1 MRIANL
7 PQTRTNPAT
16 ATQTPP
22 PATTPP
28 GTGGPANTPATTATA
43 NARSVSAKFSFEF
56 SMSFDLNSLKRL
68 DGNASHSNPGSG
80 VLADPT
86 KSPSTS
92 NSASTGGLVKDPAGF
107 PAGSVRTPGG
117 YTVVPR
123 GKDAQWDVF
132 KPGQKADEK
141 PMTKVW
147 GDPHVDESDG
157 TRWDFTKT
165 STFRLP
171 DGTAIGV
178 NTTSETGQSVSRK
191 LDIVNGD
198 DHVSI
203 DGINT
208 DKPVTSNVT
217 PGGERM
223 MEELG
228 QRQDQFVL
236 GNGTADQDVRWLR
249 ARNGEVEGLI
259 TGSTQDAQQTYDQ
272 KIEKT
277 DESGMPFQVQNG
289 QTAEPGSD
297 AFSEQLTQMLTQLF
311 EGLFGQLLGG
321 QGANTNAPAAE
332 QTVDAAP
339 ANTNV
344 TGPTGATANTAADD
358 ALNPLPGD
366 AAQTDN
372 AATAQQPDVNTDMMS
387 TIEGLQQL
395 LDAVK
400 SLFQLFNQL
409 GSLSQPRRQAMA
421 V

>member
-7 PQTRTNPAT
+7 PQTRPNSSTG
-16 ATQTPP
+16 TPSS
-22 PATTPP
+22 
-28 GTGGPANTPATTATA
+28 TTATVTPDGSSPVSSQGRPELSHGFVA
-43 NARSVSAKFSFEF
+43 PPARLNGVSARFSFEF
-56 SMSFDLNSLKRL
+56 SASFDLNSLKRL
-68 DGNASHSNPGSG
+68 DGNVSHANPGGG
-80 VLADPT
+80 VLGDPT
-86 KSPSTS
+86 RPSSTS
-92 NSASTGGLVKDPAGF
+92 SASTGGLLKDPAGF

-132 KPGQKADEK
+132 KPGQKAEEK

-178 NTTSETGQSVSRK
+178 NTTSEVGQSVSRK

-203 DGINT
+203 DGLNT

-236 GNGTADQDVRWLR
+236 GDSTADQDVRWLR
-249 ARNGEVEGLI
+249 ARNGQVDGLI
-259 TGSTQDAQQTYDQ
+259 TGATQDAQKTYDQ
-272 KIEKT
+272 TIQRV
-277 DESGMPFQVQNG
+277 DESGAPFQVQQG
-289 QTAEPGSD
+289 QMARPGSD
-297 AFSEQLTQMLTQLF
+297 AFSEQLREMVTQLF
-311 EGLFGQLLGG
+311 EGLFGDLLGG
-321 QGANTNAPAAE
+321 P
-332 QTVDAAP
+332 
-339 ANTNV
+339 
-344 TGPTGATANTAADD
+344 GATDATAPTADGTPHSD
-358 ALNPLPGD
+358 TEALNALPED
-366 AAQTDN
+366 AGQT
-372 AATAQQPDVNTDMMS
+372 AATAQQPEVDTDTMQ

-400 SLFQLFNQL
+400 RLFQLVDQL
-409 GSLSQPRRQAMA
+409 GAISQPRRQPLA

>member
-7 PQTRTNPAT
+7 PQTRTNAAT
-16 ATQTPP
+16 ANQTPT
-22 PATTPP
+22 APP
-28 GTGGPANTPATTATA
+28 GTGGPANTPAATNTTATA

-56 SMSFDLNSLKRL
+56 SMSFDLNSLKKL
-68 DGNASHSNPGSG
+68 DGNVSHSNPGSG

-86 KSPSTS
+86 NPSSS
-92 NSASTGGLVKDPAGF
+92 NSAATGGLTKDPAGF

-117 YTVVPR
+117 YTIVPR

-132 KPGQKADEK
+132 KPGQKADET
-141 PMTKVW
+141 PMSKIF
-147 GDPHVDESDG
+147 GDPHVHESDG
-157 TRWDFTKT
+157 TKWDFTKT

-178 NTTSETGQSVSRK
+178 NTTSEVGQSVSRK

-198 DHVSI
+198 DHVTI

-208 DKPVTSNVT
+208 DKPTTSAVT

-236 GNGTADQDVRWLR
+236 GNSTADQDVRWLR

-259 TGSTQDAQQTYDQ
+259 TGSTQDAQKTYDQ
-272 KIEKT
+272 TIQRT

-297 AFSEQLTQMLTQLF
+297 AFSEQLKQMLTQLF
-311 EGLFGQLLGG
+311 EGLFGRLLGG
-321 QGANTNAPAAE
+321 QGANDAPAAE

-339 ANTNV
+339 VNNTRPG
-344 TGPTGATANTAADD
+344 TAPTGTNAANAADD
-358 ALNPLPGD
+358 ALNPLPD
-366 AAQTDN
+366 NANQTDA
-372 AATAQQPDVNTDMMS
+372 AATAQQPDVNTDMMQ

-400 SLFQLFNQL
+400 SLFQLFDQL
-409 GSLSQPRRQAMA
+409 GSLSQNRRQPMA

>member
-7 PQTRTNPAT
+7 PQSRTNPAT

-22 PATTPP
+22 PATTPATTEP
-28 GTGGPANTPATTATA
+28 NRANATATA
-43 NARSVSAKFSFEF
+43 NGRNVSAKVSFEF

-68 DGNASHSNPGSG
+68 DGNVSHSTPGSG

-86 KSPSTS
+86 KSPSTA

-107 PAGSVRTPGG
+107 PPGSVRTPGG
-117 YTVVPR
+117 YTIVPR

-132 KPGQKADEK
+132 QPGQKSDEK

-208 DKPVTSNVT
+208 ASPTTSNVT

-228 QRQDQFVL
+228 QRQDQFIL
-236 GNGTADQDVRWLR
+236 GNGTADEEVRWLR

-259 TGSTQDAQQTYDQ
+259 TGSTQDAEKTYDQ
-272 KIEKT
+272 TIQKT

-289 QTAEPGSD
+289 LTAEPGTD

-321 QGANTNAPAAE
+321 QEANPNAPAAE
-332 QTVDAAP
+332 QTVDAVP
-339 ANTNV
+339 GHT
-344 TGPTGATANTAADD
+344 TATAADD
-358 ALNPLPGD
+358 ALNPLPAD
-366 AAQTDN
+366 AAQTDA
-372 AATAQQPDVNTDMMS
+372 AATAQQPDVNTEMMS

-400 SLFQLFNQL
+400 SLFQLFSQL